1 VLIDMLTF
9 GMIGPVL
16 PKLIASFVGNDFAHA
31 AQIIG
36 LFATV
41 WALMQFFCS
50 PLLGMLSDRVGR
62 RPVILLSNAVTVVDY
77 AIMAIAPNL
86 WWLFAARVLSGIA
99 TANMTAAS
107 AYIADVTAPEKR
119 AAAFGMIGSA
129 FGLGFVLGPA
139 IGGIVG
145 NVNPRLTFWVA
156 AGFALLNTL
165 YGLFVLPESLSP
177 EHRIKRLEW
186 KRANPLGSLRL
197 LRSHHELWGLTWV
210 NFITY
215 VAHEVFPN
223 IWVIY
228 CIAAFNWSTGSVG
241 LTLALV
247 GIVAAIN
254 QATMVRPVVARL
266 GERRTLLASLAL
278 AVIGLALLGTNNGI
292 VFLVAAV
299 IIALP
304 MYQASSQALMTRR
317 VRPAEQG
324 ELQGALGSVRGISM
338 LIGPAIFTLT
348 FAQFAGPWRSFGLIG
363 APWLLAALLYTVSL
377 LVAWRVTSHAD
388 NVVLAMPEPAPPI
401 YAEG

>member
-1 VLIDMLTF
+1 
-9 GMIGPVL
+9 
-16 PKLIASFVGNDFAHA
+16 
-31 AQIIG
+31 
-36 LFATV
+36 
-41 WALMQFFCS
+41 
-50 PLLGMLSDRVGR
+50 
-62 RPVILLSNAVTVVDY
+62 
-77 AIMAIAPNL
+77 
-86 WWLFAARVLSGIA
+86 
-99 TANMTAAS
+99 
-107 AYIADVTAPEKR
+107 
-119 AAAFGMIGSA
+119 
-129 FGLGFVLGPA
+129 
-139 IGGIVG
+139 
-145 NVNPRLTFWVA
+145 
-156 AGFALLNTL
+156 
-165 YGLFVLPESLSP
+165 
-177 EHRIKRLEW
+177 
-186 KRANPLGSLRL
+186 
-197 LRSHHELWGLTWV
+197 
-210 NFITY
+210 
-215 VAHEVFPN
+215 
-223 IWVIY
+223 
-228 CIAAFNWSTGSVG
+228 
-241 LTLALV
+241 
-247 GIVAAIN
+247 
-254 QATMVRPVVARL
+254 MVRPVVARL